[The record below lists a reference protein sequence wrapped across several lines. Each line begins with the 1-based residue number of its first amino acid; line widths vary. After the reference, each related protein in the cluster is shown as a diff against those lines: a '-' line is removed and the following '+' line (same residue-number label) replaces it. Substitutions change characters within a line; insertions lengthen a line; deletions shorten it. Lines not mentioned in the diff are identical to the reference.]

1 MVPSAAVTVGSPADA
16 AHAADTAVR
25 LNGRAVGPGEPPFVI
40 AEIGSNHNGSLEL
53 ALRLIDAAQACG
65 ADAVKFQSWSKA
77 SLISTAEYARN
88 TRYSGDGGLS
98 GLEEEVERYQ
108 LTPAQHREIAAYCR
122 RAGVTFLSS
131 VFSPGEVELLDS
143 LDAPAFK
150 IASMD
155 VTHLPLLACVARRGK
170 PVLLSTGMATL
181 GEIERALAVLR
192 SAGAGPVI
200 LLHCVST
207 YPTPPAEVNLRNI
220 PMLAWTFGTMVGYSD
235 HTLGTAA
242 ALAAVALGACAIEK
256 HFTLDRATP
265 GWDHAISADPAEL
278 RALVEGARD
287 AFAAL
292 GSAVRTID
300 AGQIEKRKAFRRRLV
315 AARALASGTRLTA
328 EDFDFKRPGTGIGPE
343 ELDYAIGR
351 TLRRDLAADEE
362 VEWTD
367 FL

>member
-1 MVPSAAVTVGSPADA
+1 M
-16 AHAADTAVR
+16 
-25 LNGRAVGPGEPPFVI
+25 NGRAIGPGEPPYVI
-40 AEIGSNHNGSLEL
+40 AEIGSNHNGDLDL
-53 ALRLIDAAQACG
+53 ALRLVDAARACG
-65 ADAVKFQSWSKA
+65 ADAVKFQSWSKS

-88 TRYSGDGGLS
+88 TLYSGDGDGRLS

-131 VFSPGEVELLDS
+131 VFSPAEVELLDS
-143 LDAPAFK
+143 LEAPAFK

-192 SAGAGPVI
+192 AEGAGPVI

-207 YPTPPAEVNLRNI
+207 YPTPAAEVNLRNI
-220 PMLAWTFGTMVGYSD
+220 PMLARTFETMVGYSD
-235 HTLGTAA
+235 HTLGTAVP
-242 ALAAVALGACAIEK
+242 LAAVALGACAIEK

-265 GWDHAISADPAEL
+265 GWDHAISADPADL
-278 RALVEGARD
+278 RALVDGARD
-287 AFAAL
+287 VFAAL
-292 GSAVRTID
+292 GSGMRVID
-300 AGQIEKRKAFRRRLV
+300 AGQLEKRKAFRRRLV
-315 AARALASGTRLTA
+315 AARALTRGTRLSA

-343 ELDYAIGR
+343 ELRYAIGR
-351 TLRRDLAADEE
+351 TLARDLAADEE
-362 VEWTD
+362 VEWAD
-367 FL
+367 LG